1 MKRYIK
7 LLGGYSL
14 GPAVGAIISFV
25 TIPLITYFISPDEF
39 GRVSMF
45 SLATSLVELVIYLG
59 LDQAYVKYFY
69 ELDKRDAF
77 FNSMLPSVAFSILI
91 GIIILI
97 VNKPISLWLF
107 DNANEFGLVVMLAL
121 YLPFSVIG
129 RFHSMFA
136 RISEHA
142 IRYSIFSIL
151 TKLIMLIG
159 CIGFFYITGKQ
170 YRSVIYATTFA
181 QVVTPIIMILINS
194 REIHFKGV
202 MISKPVISMLLAYGL
217 PLIPATVV
225 GWVLNSIDKVMIRNM
240 VGYEQLGLYSAALK
254 IVSVL
259 AIIQS
264 CFVAFWTPVA
274 FRWNKEGVSIKR
286 FDTVG
291 QILCFVMS
299 FLFALILLFKDVI
312 IAILSPEYHSAITII
327 PFLLLHPIMYT
338 ISEVTVVGIYFTG
351 RSSKTI
357 IIAIVSCI
365 INVVGN
371 TLLIPN
377 FGAIGASI
385 ATGVSYCVFFWI
397 RTFISINIWK
407 KIKINHYIICSV
419 MLIMLSSLNIV
430 IRGKVIY
437 VINIIACVVIFCMN
451 IPLIMKIVKRS
462 CSNDNRII

>member
-1 MKRYIK
+1 MYRMRSYIK
-7 LLGGYSL
+7 KLGEYSL
-14 GPAVGAIISFV
+14 GPILGAIISFI

-45 SLATSLVELVIYLG
+45 TLATSLVELVIYLG
-59 LDQAYVKYFY
+59 LDQAYVKFYY
-69 ELDKRDAF
+69 ELDKRDVF
-77 FNSMLPSVAFSILI
+77 FNSMLTSFAFSILI
-91 GIIILI
+91 GTIVLI
-97 VNKPISLWLF
+97 AHRHISFWLF
-107 DNANEFGLVVMLAL
+107 DNKNEFGLVVMLVL
-121 YLPFSVIG
+121 YLPFSVLG

-142 IRYSIFSIL
+142 IRYSVFSIL
-151 TKLIMLIG
+151 TKLIMLIS

-181 QVVTPIIMILINS
+181 QVLTPIIMIIINS

-202 MISKPVISMLLAYGL
+202 RISKSVISRLLAYGL

-225 GWVLNSIDKVMIRNM
+225 GWVLNSIDKVMIRSLI
-240 VGYEQLGLYSAALK
+240 GYDQLGLYSAALK

-274 FRWNKEGVSIKR
+274 FRWNREGVSVKR
-286 FDTVG
+286 FDLVG

-299 FLFALILLFKDVI
+299 FLFTLILLFKDII
-312 IAILSPEYHSAITII
+312 IAILSPGYHAAVTII

-351 RSSKTI
+351 RSTKTI
-357 IIAIVSCI
+357 IVAMVSCI

-371 TLLIPN
+371 ALLIPKY
-377 FGAIGASI
+377 GAIGASI

-397 RTFISINIWK
+397 RTFISRNIWQ
-407 KIKINHYIICSV
+407 KIRIDYYIIYSIL
-419 MLIMLSSLNIV
+419 LIILSSLNVAIQGKTIYIV
-430 IRGKVIY
+430 NV
-437 VINIIACVVIFCMN
+437 IACVLIICMN
-451 IPLIMKIVKRS
+451 LQLIKTFFKREK
-462 CSNDNRII
+462 N